1 MTRSTP
7 LTQTGTA
14 KRKARATARAPSKPA
29 AMKFLVDEDNGGGYH
44 WTIVAA
50 SGEPLVQSASFASY
64 EEAKQAARIVHRG
77 ASQAW
82 FEDRSVDTPPVELA
96 ARRDTRVV
104 RDELDAERWLDE
116 GGSFSSEAVTRWPA
130 PR

>member
-7 LTQTGTA
+7 RPKAGTA
-14 KRKARATARAPSKPA
+14 KWKARAAASAVPETAG
-29 AMKFLVDEDNGGGYH
+29 MKFLVYEDNGGGYH

-77 ASQAW
+77 ASKAS
-82 FEDRSVDTPPVELA
+82 FKDRSADTPPVELA
-96 ARRDTRVV
+96 ARRATRGWCETSWMQSAGWTKAAASAA
-104 RDELDAERWLDE
+104 RR
-116 GGSFSSEAVTRWPA
+116 
-130 PR
+130 